1 MLLGLKRRSTLVSK
15 RRVDKYTVLRNES
28 GTRTSARTDTWDSC
42 RETETSDTYVTG
54 APLRTGGRHVLP
66 WLCCGCIVL
75 LATVVGNRSGPFVSS
90 VQRRG
95 EPEPIYS
102 LKGPNEGQAG

>member
-1 MLLGLKRRSTLVSK
+1 MRAGHVPPQGRTRGIHVGRQEPVT
-15 RRVDKYTVLRNES
+15 RN
-28 GTRTSARTDTWDSC
+28 
-42 RETETSDTYVTG
+42 TYVTG
-54 APLRTGGRHVLP
+54 APLRTGGRRVLQ
-66 WLCCGCIVL
+66 WLRCRCIVL